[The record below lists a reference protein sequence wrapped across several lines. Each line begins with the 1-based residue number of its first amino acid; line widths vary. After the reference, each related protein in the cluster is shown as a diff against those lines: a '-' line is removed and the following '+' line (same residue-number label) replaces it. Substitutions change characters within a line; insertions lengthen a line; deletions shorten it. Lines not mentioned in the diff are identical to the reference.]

1 MGRGGGGCK
10 HFTFLHT
17 DGSITRDP
25 PQGPI
30 EMLHTQSLR
39 RALQLEAILAMIA
52 RDRAFEEN
60 PSAGRPE
67 AILGDAGVSAHLE
80 VIEPYMDREKK
91 RGPNTFQRRGSPQLS
106 GSYHPPNHTM
116 AHPTTPT
123 REPGM

>member
-1 MGRGGGGCK
+1 MATPAGHNADTDHVRGFHGRGRGRCE

-39 RALQLEAILAMIA
+39 RALQLESVLAMIVGGG
-52 RDRAFEEN
+52 AFEEN

-67 AILGDAGVSAHLE
+67 AILGDAGVGARLE

-91 RGPNTFQRRGSPQLS
+91 RCPDTFQR
-106 GSYHPPNHTM
+106 
-116 AHPTTPT
+116 
-123 REPGM
+123 